1 MNFLQAVY
9 PALSQV
15 RVLVFLI
22 VTFKNLLSN
31 VSLSMSNYLC
41 LTMSNFLFLIPI
53 HTRRVPYTRGAAM
66 LSITEYRSAF
76 QLAPINFL
84 QCPNN
89 LPEDTGIR
97 TIDMA

>member
-1 MNFLQAVY
+1 
-9 PALSQV
+9 
-15 RVLVFLI
+15 
-22 VTFKNLLSN
+22 
-31 VSLSMSNYLC
+31 
-41 LTMSNFLFLIPI
+41 
-53 HTRRVPYTRGAAM
+53 M